1 MRMPVTLTLTLAAAG
16 LFVAVGTATA
26 GQLSSTITTR
36 SADAIERS
44 PGRAGTEVF
53 WTDRTD
59 VGVPQVVQQ
68 TYGNTR
74 TILANP
80 SPVTDPD
87 RFGRGGGYV
96 GLDKFHAI
104 DWQTRTGMTSPD
116 AG

>member
-1 MRMPVTLTLTLAAAG
+1 MKISHVFTLAAAG
-16 LFVAVGTATA
+16 LFATVGTAA
-26 GQLSSTITTR
+26 AAQLGSSVTTH

-44 PGRAGTEVF
+44 PGRAGAEVF
-53 WTDRTD
+53 WMDRTD

-87 RFGRGGGYV
+87 RYGRGGGYV